1 MLIGLLLTIA
11 FIIAIGLWSG
21 RKAKDAS
28 SFTTGGGKAS
38 GWVVCGTIMGTIV
51 SGQST
56 VGTAQLA
63 FHFGIS
69 AWWFTIGAALG
80 CLVLALLYTKPL
92 RSSGCVTLMEVISKE
107 YGRKAEVVGSILC
120 FIGIFISIIAQI
132 ISSSAL
138 LSSLIPMSYLMAAFI
153 AIALMMV
160 YVVFG
165 GLWGAGWGGIVK
177 MALLYISS
185 IVAGLFVWKS
195 AQGWDGLIGSIQ
207 HLHDEGVPVDAANYS
222 NFLARGPLKDIGS
235 CLSLILG
242 VLATQ
247 TYAQGIWAGRSNGA
261 ARRGSLLCAFLIPPI
276 GAACTLVGMYMR
288 SHYITAAELCQ
299 LQAIGATIP
308 EGMGVIESSVQAF
321 PAFITNH
328 LPGFFGGMVL
338 GTLFITIVGGGSG
351 LTLGAATIIGRD
363 VIGQLKVWLGKRRQ
377 QTSVGAVSLRTLRLI
392 IVAILLVGVAVSLLT
407 QSTFIND
414 LGFLSLGLRATAVL
428 VPLSGALFFP
438 GRIKPRFALASM
450 IAGTL
455 TLLLAQMLHLPADPV
470 YWGMGIGMIVCLL
483 GWQRRHC

>member
-1 MLIGLLLTIA
+1 MLFGLLLTIA
-11 FIIAIGLWSG
+11 LIIAIGLLSG
-21 RKAKDAS
+21 RKAKDTAT
-28 SFTTGGGKAS
+28 FTTGGGKAS

-80 CLVLALLYTKPL
+80 CLALALIYTKPL

-107 YGRKAEVVGSILC
+107 YGRKTEIVGSVLC
-120 FIGIFISIIAQI
+120 LIGIFISIIAQI
-132 ISSSAL
+132 IASSAL
-138 LSSLIPMSYLMAAFI
+138 LTSLIPMSYLVAAFV

-177 MALLYISS
+177 MALLYVSS

-195 AQGWDGLIGSIQ
+195 AQGWDGLTASIASLQ
-207 HLHDEGVPVDAANYS
+207 GRGLPVEADNYS

-288 SHYITAAELCQ
+288 SHYITSAELLQ
-299 LQAIGATIP
+299 LQAVGASVP
-308 EGMGVIESSVQAF
+308 EGMGVIETSVQAF

-351 LTLGAATIIGRD
+351 LVLGAATIIGRD
-363 VIGQLKVWLGKRRQ
+363 VLGQLREWARRRRPDASSPV
-377 QTSVGAVSLRTLRLI
+377 TLKMLRLI
-392 IVAILLVGVAVSLLT
+392 IVAILLTGVAVSLLV
-407 QSTFIND
+407 QSSFIND

-428 VPLSGALFFP
+428 VPLSGALFLP
-438 GRIKPRFALASM
+438 GRIKPHYALASL

-455 TLLLAQMLHLPADPV
+455 TLLAAQMLHLPADPV
-470 YWGMGIGMIVCLL
+470 YWGMGVGMVVSLL
-483 GWQRRHC
+483 GWQKRQ